1 MYASGRGVEQRFD
14 QSAPSST
21 SSTFL
26 PSSLLARLTSP
37 SPRSDSAAAHNFAL
51 AAATG
56 DSFAQVLLPLMLL
69 LLMQL

>member
-26 PSSLLARLTSP
+26 PSSLLARLT